1 MNKIDDDSIVTPFA
15 AIMAAVDKWSDR
27 PFLHIPLAACS
38 SYSDCAIDF
47 SYREAGE
54 QIVKVQQYYRSAGYG
69 IGHRVAILL
78 DNRAEFFFHWF
89 ALNGLGASVVPINGD
104 MSAAEMGYLL
114 QHSESCLAV
123 ALADKKQSMETAA
136 NSVDIRLT
144 VLGLDELAEI
154 PKPDTPAK
162 ESDASSATECALLY
176 TSGSTGKPK
185 GCVVN
190 NEYYLQA
197 GRWYR
202 DLGGLC
208 KLEPGVERLIT
219 PLPMV
224 HMNAMACST
233 MGMIVTG
240 GCVVQLDRFHPSSWW
255 QSVRESKA
263 TVLHYLGVMPAML
276 LNSESRADEDFSD
289 QIKFGF
295 GAGVNPKHHAVFEQ
309 RFGFPLIEAW
319 AMTESGTGGCVIAN
333 TEPRH
338 VGTSCFGRPEDSLE
352 YRLID
357 EAGQDVKRG
366 EQGELLVRLKGEDPW
381 RGFFSGYLKN
391 EEATQEALADG
402 WLHTGDVVRV
412 GPDGSMHFVDR
423 RKNVIRRSGENIS
436 ALEVEATLSECTEVE
451 MVVVTPVPDDI
462 RGDEVF
468 AAVVLKPGNT
478 ASRETAD
485 RIFDHCYQALAY
497 YKAPG
502 YIKFT
507 DALPLT
513 ASGKPQRGEIK
524 TLAASWVEENSC
536 LELVARKRKQ
546 KATEATGT

>member
-1 MNKIDDDSIVTPFA
+1 MNEIDDQDILTPFA
-15 AIMAAVDKWSDR
+15 AIMSAAERWPET
-27 PFLHIPLAACS
+27 PFLHIPAVAAS
-38 SYSDCAIDF
+38 SYSDTSVDF
-47 SYREAGE
+47 SYRQSSQ
-54 QIVKVQQYYRSAGYG
+54 QILEIQKHYQSAGYG
-69 IGHRVAILL
+69 FGHRVALLL
-78 DNRAEFFFHWF
+78 DNRAEFFFHWL
-89 ALNGLGASVVPINGD
+89 ALNGLGVSVVPINGE
-104 MSAAEMGYLL
+104 MSTDEMAYLL

-123 ALADKKQSMETAA
+123 SLAHKTQAMQKAADKVGIELPIVAVDSLSEIPAPKNAA
-136 NSVDIRLT
+136 V
-144 VLGLDELAEI
+144 LAEHAV
-154 PKPDTPAK
+154 T
-162 ESDASSATECALLY
+162 TECALLY

-185 GCVVN
+185 GCIVN
-190 NEYYLQA
+190 NEYFLCS

-208 KLEPGVERLIT
+208 TLEPGVERLIT

-233 MGMIVTG
+233 MGMIMTG
-240 GCVVQLDRFHPSSWW
+240 GCVVQLDRFHPSTWW
-255 QSVRESKA
+255 QSVRDSKA
-263 TVLHYLGVMPAML
+263 SVLHYLGVMPAML
-276 LNSESRADEDFSD
+276 LNAPARAEDDFSS
-289 QIKFGF
+289 QIKFAF
-295 GAGVNPKHHAVFEQ
+295 GAGVNPKHHAVFEE

-338 VGTSCFGRPEDSLE
+338 VGSSCIGRPEDKLE

-357 EAGQDVKRG
+357 EAGQDVSPG
-366 EQGELLVRLKGEDPW
+366 EPGELLVRIRGEDPW

-391 EEATQEALADG
+391 EEATREALAEG

-436 ALEVEATLSECTEVE
+436 ALEVEATLSECAAIDS
-451 MVVVTPVPDDI
+451 VVVTPVPDEI

-468 AAVVLKPGNT
+468 AAVVL
-478 ASRETAD
+478 RAD
-485 RIFDHCYQALAY
+485 YDPTLEVAEGIFEHCYQALTY

-507 DALPLT
+507 QALPLT

-524 TLAASWVEENSC
+524 KLAANWLAEDSC
-536 LELVARKRKQ
+536 FNLCSRKRKQ
-546 KATEATGT
+546 KSSEASNA